1 MLLILFT
8 NFENMKRRQEPEI
21 HFFSQ
26 GNKLGLRNRGK
37 LKQFLQSLALK
48 EGKKIAV
55 LNYIFCKDEELLEIN
70 KTYLKHNF
78 YTDIITFG
86 LSEKN
91 DPITGDIYI
100 SIDRVRENAKKM
112 GNSINSETH
121 RVIFHGL
128 LHLCGYKD
136 KESAQQEEMRKAED
150 LYLKRYFG

>member
-1 MLLILFT
+1 
-8 NFENMKRRQEPEI
+8 MKRRQEAEI

-26 GNKLGLRNRGK
+26 GNNISLRNRGK
-37 LKQFLQSLALK
+37 LKQFLQLLALK
-48 EGKKIAV
+48 EGKKLGT
-55 LNYIFCKDEELLEIN
+55 LNYIFCKDRELLEIN

-86 LSEKN
+86 LSEN
-91 DPITGDIYI
+91 EEPISGDIYI
-100 SIDRVRENAKKM
+100 SIDRVRENAKKL

-136 KESAQQEEMRKAED
+136 KTGSDSKKMRNKED
-150 LYLKRYFG
+150 YYLNIYGL